1 MKAIT
6 IGSSVT
12 APGSKSKTVL
22 GTIRRPSGAT
32 AGIPCMVANGVE
44 DGPTLVLSGATHG
57 NEIAGTGAIIEL
69 MRMIDPV
76 RLRGAVIAIP
86 AANPFAF
93 DQGSYVT
100 PQDGRNMA
108 SRIYW
113 GTNQNGTMTERL
125 GAILGPIYQRADCY
139 MDLHG
144 NHQPASSMSMMFL
157 SSGSSQDV
165 RETTVRLADAFG
177 VTPVDMS
184 DPIAHPAWLGPVDHY
199 PVPVALSHGIPAL
212 MVELVSNH
220 TVLDAA
226 RGRKGVMNVMKEL
239 RMIDGA
245 RETQDPAALPG
256 RFHYWGSLPSSAAG
270 LLWPRIAPGQLVA
283 KGEPV
288 ADITDVFG
296 DVQETVSSP
305 ATGFMWAFLGA
316 LYGDR
321 THAIPEGSD
330 IGFFAEKMS

>member
-1 MKAIT
+1 
-6 IGSSVT
+6 
-12 APGSKSKTVL
+12 
-22 GTIRRPSGAT
+22 
-32 AGIPCMVANGVE
+32 MVANGVE

-69 MRMIDPV
+69 MRALDPQ
-76 RLRGAVIAIP
+76 RLRGTVIAIP
-86 AANPFAF
+86 VANPLAF
-93 DQGSYVT
+93 DQASYVT

-113 GTNQNGTMTERL
+113 GANPNGTMTERL
-125 GAILGPIYQRADCY
+125 GAILAPIYQRADCY

-144 NHQPASSMSMMFL
+144 NHQPAASMSMMFL
-157 SSGSSQDV
+157 SSSSNTDV
-165 RETTVRLADAFG
+165 REKTIKLGEAFG
-177 VTPVDMS
+177 VTAVDMS
-184 DPIAHPAWLGPVDHY
+184 DPVAHPEWLGPVDHY

-220 TVLDAA
+220 TVLDAD

-239 RMIDGA
+239 RMIDGP
-245 RETQDPAALPG
+245 REVQEPAPLPG

-270 LLWPRIAPGQLVA
+270 LVWPRAAAGQLVT

-296 DVQETVSSP
+296 EVLETVTSP
-305 ATGFMWAFLGA
+305 AEGFMWAFLGA

-321 THAIPEGSD
+321 THAVPEGSD
-330 IGFFAEKMS
+330 LGFFAEKLS